1 MVRIEATSL
10 AREWIIS
17 AQIFESKDLLLKT
30 KEFLFFQMNQIT
42 EGNITRQGMPIE
54 WLDLLTQLNL
64 SQIDIGTP

>member
-1 MVRIEATSL
+1 MVGIEATYL
-10 AREWIIS
+10 DRKRIIS